1 MPFGRRGRSA
11 ERIVL
16 SESGVGDTALGR
28 FSCMGALIILQKRVL
43 ISGLDSLF
51 SDLDSRLPDLD
62 SWKYRTSILG
72 PPFSPQ
78 ISTLHSRPQ
87 FSDPDCLLPDLN
99 SRLSILDS
107 GISGS

>member
-1 MPFGRRGRSA
+1 
-11 ERIVL
+11 
-16 SESGVGDTALGR
+16 
-28 FSCMGALIILQKRVL
+28 MGALIILQKRVL

-72 PPFSPQ
+72 PPFSHLDSQ
-78 ISTLHSRPQ
+78 ISTLHSRPR
-87 FSDPDCLLPDLN
+87 FSDPDCLLADLN